1 MATLRLARHAM
12 ATRFEIVLY
21 GENPVALRAA
31 GEEALNEIERLELQL
46 SLFKPASE
54 ISRVNAGA
62 AYAPVRVSPPVFRL
76 LQRAQQLT
84 RETDGAFDITI
95 APLMR
100 CWGFL
105 GGPGKRPEPAA
116 IAEARDRV
124 GMHRVHLDEAS
135 LTVRFEKPEMMID
148 LGAIGKG
155 YAIDCAVE
163 CLLEAGVQNALIH
176 GGTSTA
182 YGIGSA
188 PDSDTWQIAI
198 PSPTTMKQKTAERL
212 QALSVGPGQSGQP
225 EAQAAEE
232 KPFAVVGLRDSSL
245 SVSAVWGK
253 FFHSDGRN
261 FGHIIDPRSGEPAAL
276 AVLSAVVTPSATDTD
291 ALSTALLTLGPEGH
305 ERIAALRPELRALVV
320 AESGDVYDIRSK
332 GIAIENAKDWSR
344 AF

>member
-21 GENPVALRAA
+21 GENPASLRAA
-31 GEEALNEIERLELQL
+31 GEEALNEIERLETQL
-46 SLFKPASE
+46 SLFKPTSE

-76 LQRAQQLT
+76 LERAQQLT
-84 RETDGAFDITI
+84 KETDGAFDVTI

-105 GGPGKRPEPAA
+105 GGPGERPEPAA
-116 IAEARDRV
+116 VAEARQHV
-124 GMHRVHLDEAS
+124 GMHHVHLDDAS
-135 LTVRFEKPEMMID
+135 CTVRFEKPGMMLD

-155 YAIDCAVE
+155 YALDCAVE
-163 CLLEAGVQNALIH
+163 CLRDAGVHNALIH

-188 PDSDTWQIAI
+188 PDFDGWQIAI
-198 PSPTTMKQKTAERL
+198 PSPVTMKQKTAERL
-212 QALSVGPGQSGQP
+212 QALGVGPSQPVQP
-225 EAQAAEE
+225 ETHVIEE
-232 KPFAVVGLRDSSL
+232 NPFAIVTLRDSSL

-261 FGHIIDPRSGEPAAL
+261 FGHIIDPRSGEPVAV
-276 AVLSAVVTPSATDTD
+276 AVLSAVVSPSATDTD
-291 ALSTALLTLGPEGH
+291 ALSTALLILGPEGH
-305 ERIAALRPELRALVV
+305 ERIAGLRPELKALVV
-320 AESGDVYDIRSK
+320 AESGEAYDIRTK
-332 GIAIENAKDWSR
+332 GIAIENAKT
-344 AF
+344 

>member
-12 ATRFEIVLY
+12 ATRFEIVLH
-21 GENPVALRAA
+21 GENPVSLRAA
-31 GEEALNEIERLELQL
+31 GEEALNEIERLETQL

-84 RETDGAFDITI
+84 RETDGAFDVTI

-105 GGPGKRPEPAA
+105 GGPGERPEPAA
-116 IAEARDRV
+116 VAEARDHV
-124 GMHRVHLDEAS
+124 GMHRVHLDDAS
-135 LTVRFEKPEMMID
+135 CTVHFGKPGMMID

-163 CLLEAGVQNALIH
+163 CLREAGVQNALLH

-188 PDSDTWQIAI
+188 PDSDGWQIAI
-198 PSPTTMKQKTAERL
+198 PSPVTMKQKTAERL
-212 QALSVGPGQSGQP
+212 QALGVGQSQPVQP
-225 EAQAAEE
+225 ETHALEE
-232 KPFAVVGLRDSSL
+232 KPFAIVALRDSSL

-261 FGHIIDPRSGEPAAL
+261 FGHIIDPRSGEPVAV
-276 AVLSAVVTPSATDTD
+276 AVLSAVVSPSATDTD

-305 ERIAALRPELRALVV
+305 ERIAGLRPELKALVV
-320 AESGDVYDIRSK
+320 AESGEAYDIRTK
-332 GIAIENAKDWSR
+332 GITIENAKS
-344 AF
+344 

>member
-21 GENPVALRAA
+21 GDNPVSLRAA
-31 GEEALNEIERLELQL
+31 GEEALNEIERLEAQL

-76 LQRAQQLT
+76 LQRAQHLT
-84 RETDGAFDITI
+84 RETDGAFDVTV
-95 APLMR
+95 APLMQ

-116 IAEARDRV
+116 IAQARDRV

-135 LTVRFEKPEMMID
+135 LTVRFEKPEMMLD

-163 CLLEAGVQNALIH
+163 CLQDAGVQNALIH

-188 PDSDTWQIAI
+188 PDGNGWQIAI
-198 PSPTTMKQKTAERL
+198 PSPATMKQKAAEQI
-212 QALSVGPGQSGQP
+212 QALTVVPCQP
-225 EAQAAEE
+225 IQPKTQVVEE

-261 FGHIIDPRSGEPAAL
+261 FGHIIDPRTGEPAAV
-276 AVLSAVVTPSATDTD
+276 AVLSAVVSPSATETD
-291 ALSTALLTLGPEGH
+291 ALSTALLTVGPEGH
-305 ERIAALRPELRALVV
+305 QRIAGLRPELKALVV
-320 AESGDVYDIRSK
+320 AESGDAYDIRTK
-332 GIAIENAKDWSR
+332 GIAVEISKS
-344 AF
+344 

>member
-1 MATLRLARHAM
+1 L
-12 ATRFEIVLY
+12 
-21 GENPVALRAA
+21 
-31 GEEALNEIERLELQL
+31 EAQL

-76 LQRAQQLT
+76 LQRAQQIS

-95 APLMR
+95 APLMQ

-135 LTVRFEKPEMMID
+135 RSVRFEKPGMMID

-163 CLLEAGVQNALIH
+163 CLQEAGVQSALVH

-188 PDSDTWQIAI
+188 PDGNGWQIAI
-198 PSPTTMKQKTAERL
+198 PSPATMKQKTEEQF
-212 QALSVGPGQSGQP
+212 QALSVAGRQ
-225 EAQAAEE
+225 QAPPKTQVVEE

-253 FFHSDGRN
+253 FFHSEGRN
-261 FGHIIDPRSGEPAAL
+261 FGHVIDPRSGEPTAL
-276 AVLSAVVTPSATDTD
+276 AVLSAVVSASATETD

-305 ERIAALRPELRALVV
+305 PRITALRPELKALVV
-320 AESGDVYDIRSK
+320 AERGDVYDIRTK
-332 GIAIENAKDWSR
+332 GIRVENARS
-344 AF
+344 